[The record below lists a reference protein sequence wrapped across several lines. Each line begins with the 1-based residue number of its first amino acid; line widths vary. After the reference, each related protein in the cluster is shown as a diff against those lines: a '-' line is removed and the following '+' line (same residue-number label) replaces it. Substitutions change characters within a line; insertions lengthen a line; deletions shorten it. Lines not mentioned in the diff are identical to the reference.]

1 MRNYL
6 LYSNNTNLTASKNAW
21 IKCFVF
27 EKIYVNIN
35 DSFHTTYIEER
46 SCFISSHHIFPSLF
60 KIPISISFSYLRIE
74 WRQFAQKLFFFREHI
89 QKHVRCRLPNVTR
102 LLSMGQFKLNLRWY
116 FCKQKGQVEA
126 LYMYIYMYQHLWLP
140 SCHTIVYLAFL
151 NFLIFV
157 IYLEVHLDSEIVET
171 SNFPCYQM
179 GSMPK

>member
-27 EKIYVNIN
+27 ERIYVNIN

-46 SCFISSHHIFPSLF
+46 SCFISSQHIFPSLF
-60 KIPISISFSYLRIE
+60 KIPISISFLYLRIE

-102 LLSMGQFKLNLRWY
+102 LLTMRQFKLNLRWY
-116 FCKQKGQVEA
+116 FCKQKGQVET
-126 LYMYIYMYQHLWLP
+126 LYISASLIVLLSYDRVPCICELLNLCDISGSSPWFGDCGDFKFSLLP
-140 SCHTIVYLAFL
+140 
-151 NFLIFV
+151 NG
-157 IYLEVHLDSEIVET
+157 LDAWIIDT
-171 SNFPCYQM
+171 
-179 GSMPK
+179 